1 MKALH
6 ASVVALC
13 FIRFHLAHYE
23 QVNVTEI
30 ETSSLRYNMDNNHS
44 KLSIFVPHH
53 LLSYSLRHAYL
64 PFCIMAFTLNYQL

>member
-44 KLSIFVPHH
+44 KL
-53 LLSYSLRHAYL
+53 
-64 PFCIMAFTLNYQL
+64 